1 MSRPSSP
8 PSSTPPPPPS
18 PPLNP
23 PSAAYGGSGRD
34 PYLAQSRGLPL
45 TERDRQEGYDVGLL
59 NARPRGSNSHAPSS
73 VDGSSPR
80 LAAGAVGG
88 AGAGAATDRTLGP
101 GLSPSPSLRELTSE
115 KPYLAPHTTKGA
127 GEYGYGAAVGAG
139 TDEAAAA
146 SAGAGAGAGVAGSK
160 ASGAAAGTG
169 GPGTMAM
176 GTKAEQGGSGSS
188 LLDGSS
194 GRKRSYGRPW
204 YMRPLA
210 LVLLIATVIA
220 IALAIGLGVGLSR
233 RRINDT
239 DSSQYEATGAN
250 YTSTRFKTTSKS
262 RTTGTVIPSG
272 SYTSSSPR
280 ETTITDTLRS
290 SLMYTPSEL
299 VDTVTNKPIPAGQA
313 TVTAGTTLG
322 TISPLGGERRRRGT
336 YAAPTRLPT
345 IRRGR
350 S

>member
-8 PSSTPPPPPS
+8 PSSTPPPS

-88 AGAGAATDRTLGP
+88 VGAGAATDRTLGP
-101 GLSPSPSLRELTSE
+101 GLSPSPSLKELTSE
-115 KPYLAPHTTKGA
+115 KPNLAPHTTKGTD
-127 GEYGYGAAVGAG
+127 EYGHGAAVGAG
-139 TDEAAAA
+139 TDEAASA
-146 SAGAGAGAGVAGSK
+146 SAGAGAGVAGSK

-169 GPGTMAM
+169 GPSTMAM
-176 GTKAEQGGSGSS
+176 GIKAEQGGSGSS

-250 YTSTRFKTTSKS
+250 YTSTRSKTTSKS

-272 SYTSSSPR
+272 SYTSSAPN

-290 SLMYTPSEL
+290 SSVYTSSEL

-345 IRRGR
+345 IRRG
-350 S
+350 SS